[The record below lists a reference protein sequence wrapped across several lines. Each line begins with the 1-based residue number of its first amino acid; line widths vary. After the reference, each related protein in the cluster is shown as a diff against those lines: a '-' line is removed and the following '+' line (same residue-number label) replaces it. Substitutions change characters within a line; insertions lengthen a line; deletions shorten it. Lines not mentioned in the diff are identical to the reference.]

1 MAMPRVSAR
10 WCRQSLMYSGP
21 LSTLIASGRPRHSMM
36 RSRVRVTRLASQSL
50 HASVKSLSLAVE
62 AWQRP
67 SENGETQKMT
77 ERVFVFATLDG
88 QGIPRTID
96 PSREATQN
104 ESNHGNQVRGI
115 IMSSTITR
123 YLNAGA

>member
-1 MAMPRVSAR
+1 M
-10 WCRQSLMYSGP
+10 
-21 LSTLIASGRPRHSMM
+21 
-36 RSRVRVTRLASQSL
+36 TRLASQSL